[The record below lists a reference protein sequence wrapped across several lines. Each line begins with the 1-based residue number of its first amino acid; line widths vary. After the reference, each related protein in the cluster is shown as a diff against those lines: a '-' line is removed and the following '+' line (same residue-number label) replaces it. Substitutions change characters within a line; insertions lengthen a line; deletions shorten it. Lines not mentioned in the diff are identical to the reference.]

1 MPQIPR
7 QKIAAPYEGPSVAK
21 RTKPSAQCLVCRH
34 IERPR
39 IELLIAGGAS
49 HRSVGAKF
57 GLSHHSIG
65 RHWKH
70 VPEERKIALAVGPVT
85 QAALAARVSEES
97 ESVLDGL
104 KAARAGLWHLFDV
117 AVTAGDKTGGALLAG
132 RIHEN
137 LNSVARLTG
146 QIMSSPMIQNTT
158 INNNLNLSQN
168 PELAQLRADLTRVL
182 TKHPEALRDVIAEFD
197 KLDAAEAMP
206 ALEHQDAVAA

>member
-1 MPQIPR
+1 
-7 QKIAAPYEGPSVAK
+7 
-21 RTKPSAQCLVCRH
+21 LVCRH

-57 GLSHHSIG
+57 GLSHYSIG

-70 VPEERKIALAVGPVT
+70 VPEERRIALAIGPVT

-117 AVTAGDKTGGALLAG
+117 AVTAGDRSGGALLAG

-158 INNNLNLSQN
+158 VINNNLSLRENA
-168 PELAQLRADLTRVL
+168 EFAQLRADLCRVL
-182 TKHPEALRDVIAEFD
+182 SRHPEALRDVIMEFERMD
-197 KLDAAEAMP
+197 AEALP
-206 ALEHQDAVAA
+206 ALEHQEHPHGEEAAAETSH